1 MRVRDEVKM
10 TILAYQTLYESSVA
24 YGMRKAMQAEQS
36 KAEKLNKL
44 AALHQISAEQ
54 EDTIARLKQQIRDM
68 LQEEIEGKAE
78 GETQHEEVRTGFYEQ
93 NQQFCV

>member
-1 MRVRDEVKM
+1 M

-44 AALHQISAEQ
+44 ASLHQICAEQ
-54 EDTIARLKQQIRDM
+54 DDQITKLKQRIRDM
-68 LQEEIEGKAE
+68 L
-78 GETQHEEVRTGFYEQ
+78 
-93 NQQFCV
+93 

>member
-1 MRVRDEVKM
+1 M

-44 AALHQISAEQ
+44 AALHQICAEY
-54 EDTIARLKQQIRDM
+54 EDQIAMLKGSIRDM
-68 LQEEIEGKAE
+68 LQEEIDSKIE
-78 GETQHEEVRTGFYEQ
+78 GEQAHEE
-93 NQQFCV
+93 